1 MTQSCEC
8 LRRAELLEQAEA
20 TLRDKRFKYRDADYF
35 KLPRLLGSY
44 EHAVAQARENV
55 EHHRA
60 EHERESR

>member
-1 MTQSCEC
+1 MPCSEC

-20 TLRDKRFKYRDADYF
+20 LLRDKRFKYGHHAAPTRN
-35 KLPRLLGSY
+35 RLLEPYG
-44 EHAVAQARENV
+44 HAVAQARENV